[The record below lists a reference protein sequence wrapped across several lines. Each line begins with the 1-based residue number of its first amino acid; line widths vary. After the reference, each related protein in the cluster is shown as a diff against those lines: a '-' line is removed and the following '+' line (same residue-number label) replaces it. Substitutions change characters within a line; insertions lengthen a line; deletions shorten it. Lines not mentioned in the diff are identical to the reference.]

1 LADQVL
7 LKIVCLL
14 MRWLF
19 GLAVLM
25 FRGDLWGART
35 RPWGLSWGLS
45 GGSLVLDEETPRVA
59 RCLRQRQ
66 MSASH
71 SLSGSS
77 PVN

>member
-1 LADQVL
+1 VSALIA
-7 LKIVCLL
+7 
-14 MRWLF
+14 
-19 GLAVLM
+19 
-25 FRGDLWGART
+25 RGEVPVRRDRGSNAASPSARYLWGART

-45 GGSLVLDEETPRVA
+45 GGSLVLDEEAPRVA